1 VKHKA
6 FNLLSIIVPRQE
18 FALLGVYH
26 DSLKRQLPLSR
37 NRTSPAQ
44 YPQVL
49 RFGLDATTPRAPPP
63 TEFYWPLG
71 EVTLCE
77 NGKYAAVVLQDEIIP
92 CNVEAN
98 T

>member
-1 VKHKA
+1 VEGQLVGCNNPA
-6 FNLLSIIVPRQE
+6 CLS
-18 FALLGVYH
+18 
-26 DSLKRQLPLSR
+26 
-37 NRTSPAQ
+37 
-44 YPQVL
+44 
-49 RFGLDATTPRAPPP
+49 PP

-92 CNVEAN
+92 CKVEAN